1 MAVSGFVLGNAL
13 CRHSIFIAEMMSVLP
28 VTALISF
35 GQQFYFSAMT
45 KADVG
50 CQRRC
55 LSDRKLC
62 EGSSRGASTQ
72 ASSNILN
79 NLQLRRGNRCHTI
92 LEKLSFRAET
102 VADPR
107 HFIFRP
113 AVAQNVEVST
123 SSCANTAPT
132 DDEDNETEEDDE
144 A

>member
-1 MAVSGFVLGNAL
+1 MPAQHIHRRDDVCATGHSAYQLRAAVLFQRDDKGGS
-13 CRHSIFIAEMMSVLP
+13 
-28 VTALISF
+28 
-35 GQQFYFSAMT
+35 
-45 KADVG
+45 VG

-62 EGSSRGASTQ
+62 EGPSRGASTQ